1 MYSSRLLMLLAAG
14 TLAVGSIALQAHAQS
29 AGATASPPPADLSP
43 TQKIDLDVLRS
54 KLAPGTLGLK
64 PNSGAKEGIDLPYGI
79 NYSSE
84 AKSIFVPLDQKNE
97 WGVGL
102 NLDVNSSRAV
112 ELAPASSPLGLQPKR
127 TPGLMLQKKF

>member
-1 MYSSRLLMLLAAG
+1 MFDSRLLMLVTAAALAAP
-14 TLAVGSIALQAHAQS
+14 AIAADSVAQQKGITITPTVDSQS
-29 AGATASPPPADLSP
+29 AR
-43 TQKIDLDVLRS
+43 KVDLDAVREPI
-54 KLAPGTLGLK
+54 APGALGLR
-64 PNSGAKEGIDLPYGI
+64 PQTTRAREGITLPFGL
-79 NYSSE
+79 NYSGE
-84 AKSIFVPLDQKNE
+84 AKSIFMPLDQKNE